1 LFDLKHIII
10 FFNPSIYKIYKN
22 EKVSKLL
29 VIALIFILLMVSQ
42 SAFAQTANNNKMVQ
56 IYLKNNSLL
65 PKGVGIK
72 EIKPNVP
79 ITNAYIGSW
88 MPFSSKLWEVPVG
101 TRLEYIADKSVIM
114 AGNAAKVQGKLI
126 VEVKVTDEGKTF
138 TF

>member
-1 LFDLKHIII
+1 MK
-10 FFNPSIYKIYKN
+10 
-22 EKVSKLL
+22 KVSKLP
-29 VIALIFILLMVSQ
+29 VIALVFALFIVSQ
-42 SAFAQTANNNKMVQ
+42 SAFAQTANNNKMVK

-72 EIKPNVP
+72 EIKPNMP
-79 ITNAYIGSW
+79 ITNAYVGSW

-101 TRLEYIADKSVIM
+101 TRLEYITDKSVIM

-126 VEVKVTDEGKTF
+126 VEVKAMDDGKTF